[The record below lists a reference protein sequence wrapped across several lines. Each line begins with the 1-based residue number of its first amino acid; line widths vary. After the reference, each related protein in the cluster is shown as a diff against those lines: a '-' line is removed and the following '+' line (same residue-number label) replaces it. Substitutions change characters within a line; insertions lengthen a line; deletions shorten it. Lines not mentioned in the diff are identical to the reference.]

1 VILIEKIQSVKANAD
16 QSQRIVEGGCLEI
29 RKLDT
34 AKKNVTYAMKTLKE
48 LNKLV
53 IGIEQL
59 RELCISK

>member
-1 VILIEKIQSVKANAD
+1 
-16 QSQRIVEGGCLEI
+16 VEGGCLEI